1 MALKTP
7 KSAFEMYID
16 KHPGLSKEFEEGKTG
31 MTKAAY
37 GSHHWRT
44 HGRKEVGRISP
55 ASLRVDDTGRK
66 TGSAFAAAMKDI
78 SIEDY
83 DAGRRPSRAASTDA
97 WKNRSAED
105 SGAYAL
111 RSGETKGR
119 DWKSYVN
126 TEGYSNQRSHKSGN
140 VWFWNVLGEEEDY
153 KFRNANSPTK
163 RVKIEL
169 NDERGW
175 AYLDNPEEDDKGKQR
190 WTFRSDVGNATH
202 GYETVPW
209 VSNLQLYSR
218 GEGTDPKDDTYA
230 MGDGDAA
237 QKNTAVLPKQA
248 APDWESAF
256 SSFMSE
262 IRDMLRTPATN
273 TPMTT
278 SNNGLNSTQIV
289 KRQLTDPSLK
299 TSSLTMVNARKPA
312 GGMAVVD
319 PATGTVYANP
329 GAARAAGIT
338 SWVYKYKYDAMSTD
352 ASTFTAVAS

>member
-7 KSAFEMYID
+7 KSAFEMYVD
-16 KHPGLSKEFEEGKTG
+16 RHPDLLKDFTDSGSKS
-31 MTKAAY
+31 KAAY
-37 GSHHWRT
+37 GSTHWKAS
-44 HGRKEVGRISP
+44 GRKEEGRFSP
-55 ASLRVDDTGRK
+55 ASLRVDDTGRA
-66 TGSAFAAAMKDI
+66 TSSAFASAMKGI
-78 SIEDY
+78 SLADY

-97 WKNRSAED
+97 WKNRSGED

-111 RSGETKGR
+111 KAGETKGR

-126 TEGYSNQRSHKSGN
+126 TQGYGNQRSHESGN
-140 VWFWNVLGEEEDY
+140 VWFWNILGEEEDY
-153 KFRNANSPTK
+153 KFRNANAPTK
-163 RVKIEL
+163 RVKIEM

-190 WTFRSDVGNATH
+190 WTFRSDVGNDNLA
-202 GYETVPW
+202 YETVPW

-218 GEGTDPKDDTYA
+218 EKGTDPKDDTYA
-230 MGDGDAA
+230 MGDAA
-237 QKNTAVLPKQA
+237 QKNAAVLPKEA

-256 SSFMSE
+256 SSFMGE
-262 IRDMLRTPATN
+262 IRDMLRAPATS
-273 TPMTT
+273 TPMSTN
-278 SNNGLNSTQIV
+278 NNGLNSTQIV
-289 KRQLTDPSLK
+289 KRQLDDPSLK

-338 SWVYKYKYDAMSTD
+338 SWVYKYKYDAMSTGT
-352 ASTFTAVAS
+352 STFSAVAT